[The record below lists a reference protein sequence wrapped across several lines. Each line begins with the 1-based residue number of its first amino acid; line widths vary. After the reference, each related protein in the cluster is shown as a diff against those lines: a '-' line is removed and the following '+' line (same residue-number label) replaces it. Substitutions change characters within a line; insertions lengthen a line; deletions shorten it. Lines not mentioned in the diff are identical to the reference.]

1 MIRPA
6 GTFGDLTERIPKTDL
21 VETALSIQISTQP
34 EKISEV
40 NANQDFFVRFP

>member
-6 GTFGDLTERIPKTDL
+6 ETFGNLTERIPKTDL
-21 VETALSIQISTQP
+21 VEITLSIQISIKP

-40 NANQDFFVRFP
+40 NANQFFFVRFP

>member
-6 GTFGDLTERIPKTDL
+6 ETFRDLTERIPKTDL
-21 VETALSIQISTQP
+21 DKIALSIQISTEP

-40 NANQDFFVRFP
+40 NANQFFFVRFP